1 MGGDFVDFTL
11 LARKGLLK
19 TESHALSPDMVDFTQ
34 SSTPVSSTPS
44 SSTSVVP
51 SLDFLGELAQT
62 GANSSVSTSSSF
74 QQTASLE
81 PKIDT
86 VLSKVE
92 DVMYKLETL
101 TSRIVQLESRIE
113 QLTGFR
119 G

>member
-19 TESHALSPDMVDFTQ
+19 TESPASSPEMVDFTQ
-34 SSTPVSSTPS
+34 SSAPS
-44 SSTSVVP
+44 SSVLPSTTSATS
-51 SLDFLGELAQT
+51 SLDFLGDLAQT
-62 GANSSVSTSSSF
+62 GASSSVSALSSF
-74 QQTASLE
+74 QQSASLE